1 MLREWQNRCV
11 KHAIGTY
18 QHQTSYLMLASPGAG
33 KTIAAAHIA
42 KALLNN
48 NKIDYI
54 VCFSPSRI
62 VCQTIEHTFEHVLHR
77 KFNGRLGALGTSR
90 TYHSL
95 INTTELISD
104 LSNSRVLVIFDEIH
118 HCAGDGDSQANVWG
132 MQVIATIQNL
142 ATYTLSLTG
151 TPWRTDTLPI
161 PFAKYTDPEG
171 NILCDFSY
179 DIIDAIKDNVCRM
192 PQITAI
198 DLQHVV
204 VKKNHQL
211 QSYDNLQNLLEDGGI
226 SYQAIVKH
234 PEVIKHLLSQSIE
247 QLDKLRSN
255 SHNAGGL
262 IVASSYLHALQ
273 IQSILSG
280 QFNKESTLVSCKQ
293 DDSPELIEHFKNSAS
308 EWIISIAMI
317 SEGTDI
323 PRLQV
328 CCNLTDVKTELY
340 FRQILG
346 RVLRTTQTQSNFA
359 YMFML
364 AEPKLV
370 EYAQRLDEAIPGTYT
385 YKKSPRLLDS
395 IDNSAQYCSQSNAQY
410 SNPFDE
416 HSDLILD
423 LNDTKSYLLSDKP
436 IISELVLS
444 SFKSRII
451 SSYLINEAR

>member
-1 MLREWQNRCV
+1 MLREWQKRCV
-11 KHAIGTY
+11 KHAIETY
-18 QHQTSYLMLASPGAG
+18 THHTGYLMLASPGAG

-42 KALLNN
+42 KALINN
-48 NKIDYI
+48 NKVDYI

-62 VCQTIEHTFEHVLHR
+62 VCQSIEQTFERVLHR
-77 KFNGRLGALGTSR
+77 KFNGRLGSLGMSR

-95 INTTELISD
+95 NNTAELLSD

-118 HCAGDGDSQANVWG
+118 HCAGDGDSPSNAWG
-132 MQVIATIQNL
+132 MQLLATIQNL

-179 DIIDAIKDNVCRM
+179 DIVEAIKDSVCRM
-192 PQITAI
+192 PKITAI
-198 DLQHVV
+198 DLEHVI

-211 QSYDNLQNLLEDGGI
+211 HTYQNLQNLLEEGGV
-226 SYQAIVKH
+226 SYQAIIKH
-234 PEVIKHLLSQSIE
+234 PEVIKYLLSQSIE
-247 QLDKLRSN
+247 QLDSLRTS

-262 IVASSYLHALQ
+262 IVASSYQHAIQ

-280 QFNKESTLVSCKQ
+280 QFNKEPTLVSCRL
-293 DDSPELIEHFKNSAS
+293 DDSSDLIEYFKHNQT

-328 CCNLTDVKTELY
+328 CCNLTDVTTELY

-346 RVLRTTQTQSNFA
+346 RVLRVTQAQSNFA

-364 AEPKLV
+364 AEPKMV
-370 EYAQRLDEAIPGTYT
+370 EYAKRLDEAIPGTYT
-385 YKKSPRLLDS
+385 YQKSADLLDS
-395 IDNSAQYCSQSNAQY
+395 IDDSVPKGSV
-410 SNPFDE
+410 
-416 HSDLILD
+416 
-423 LNDTKSYLLSDKP
+423 DKP
-436 IISELVLS
+436 SPPHHNKTNTEFDFDSLYTNTHKLGSNNQVDELVLS
-444 SFKSRII
+444 SFKSQIL
-451 SSYLINEAR
+451 SSYLSYA